1 MYKVNRLHISRHL
14 RCQNKIKGSR
24 MGFTPVSHQSHPCSC
39 KMAFYSTNGDETE
52 GCASHAFKDGW
63 HLGST
68 TVFYST
74 MNPECMHGRG
84 VSERSLFL
92 IKPREHWKCSCSL
105 FQVHFYTVWEV
116 FQHMGH
122 SKWTGVVAYLFLSKL
137 FSGLPLVL
145 CDMPRKSACWELT
158 ISHWA
163 HKLEGIITII
173 LLQCC
178 FWL

>member
-1 MYKVNRLHISRHL
+1 
-14 RCQNKIKGSR
+14 
-24 MGFTPVSHQSHPCSC
+24 MGFTHVTHQSHPCSC
-39 KMAFYSTNGDETE
+39 KTAFYSTNGEETE

-84 VSERSLFL
+84 SLSDL
-92 IKPREHWKCSCSL
+92 IPHKAKRTLEVFPLIISSPFRHL
-105 FQVHFYTVWEV
+105 HTIWEV
-116 FQHMGH
+116 FQYMGH
-122 SKWTGVVAYLFLSKL
+122 YKWIGVVAYLFLSKL

-145 CDMPRKSACWELT
+145 CDMPCKSACWELT

-163 HKLEGIITII
+163 HNSEA
-173 LLQCC
+173 LLQLSCYNVVFDFKWMTLC
-178 FWL
+178 ASKTSITQITEN